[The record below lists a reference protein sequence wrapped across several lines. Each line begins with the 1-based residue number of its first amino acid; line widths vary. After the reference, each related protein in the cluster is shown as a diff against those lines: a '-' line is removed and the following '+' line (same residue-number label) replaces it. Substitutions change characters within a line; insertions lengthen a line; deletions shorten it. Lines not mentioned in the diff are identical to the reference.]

1 MLRVLVLGMN
11 SLQEFRLNLAGFL
24 KASALDLLDKLIFLE
39 LAVWSNSL
47 AVMFIILH
55 SNTDFS
61 SN

>member
-1 MLRVLVLGMN
+1 MLKVLLGMN

-24 KASALDLLDKLIFLE
+24 KASALELLDKLIFLE
-39 LAVWSNSL
+39 QSRRTLL
-47 AVMFIILH
+47 FIILH